1 MADTFTPGPWQV
13 DDSKASKRVI
23 YVFSGN
29 TDLAVLL
36 GRRDPSV
43 DPMIADAYLMAA
55 APALLAA
62 APALLAACNAAADF
76 LEQCAVENGEDLF
89 PELTAQINAAIAKA
103 ILPGAEGGPDA

>member
-62 APALLAACNAAADF
+62 CNAAADF